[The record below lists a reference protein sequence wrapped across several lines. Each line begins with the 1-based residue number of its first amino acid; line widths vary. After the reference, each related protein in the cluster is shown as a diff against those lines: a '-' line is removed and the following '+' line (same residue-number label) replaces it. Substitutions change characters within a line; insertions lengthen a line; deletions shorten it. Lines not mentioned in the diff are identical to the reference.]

1 MEIIMN
7 KIYKLAAL
15 LSVCLM
21 AFAGCAPEELS
32 TDQLSDENVT
42 FAAMAPNPVA
52 RGGAL
57 RIQGSNL
64 DKVTEVRIPGVEPIT
79 GEGIIQ
85 VDTLKGRLSEIR
97 VIVPVDGPEVGKV
110 VIVDQ
115 NGNEYVSHADLTYSE
130 PIIFTSFSTPNE
142 VAFPGDVVTVKG
154 DYMNNIRAIQFG
166 SSKAVTVFE
175 EQSRYELKVVIPADA
190 VTGKVILCDVDENNN
205 PDGNISNLFYSE
217 KDLTIGK
224 PTVDAKDRGVLKAGE
239 TIKVTGKYLQMIKE
253 AKFKYTAYD
262 EDKKPYD
269 AYENVDF
276 VLAEDTKSV
285 SAVLSATVPDGEL
298 LLYSYAGDEFKA
310 GAFKTLV
317 PSELKHSAA
326 KGYKAG
332 NEVVITGKDLD
343 LVTGIKIG
351 EEAVAEFTSDK
362 NGIKFNLSAT
372 VKDGDLIISLA
383 NGKTEKVGTKI
394 EMVKPTITALSA
406 TQIMA
411 GETFEIEGT
420 DLDLVTKV
428 VLKDK
433 ACEFKYDE
441 TTKKITVTT
450 ANTSQTG
457 KVTIETQNGTTVV
470 SEAEVVIEYDSLVIV
485 TTLTT
490 SASIGDEVTMTG
502 ANFNMIEAIY
512 FGDVKVTGYTK
523 RADDEMTFVIPTTV
537 DTGTYQIKF
546 VLTTGDEET
555 CPASIE
561 VKGAITTIVLWEGE
575 HNLGNWNGGNIELRP
590 DKWQKVPYGFVLH
603 FEYEI
608 TPNTT
613 EPWYQLKGM
622 DMANW
627 QGIESVNAHFN
638 VTDNVIQL
646 PTDATHV
653 SLPILDSD
661 LDMFATIGVAWGGKD
676 AIVKKV
682 YLTYENA
689 DADLPL
695 PSDIMINDFDQHGE
709 HNAYWDNSWADGYA
723 KGMMDGDNGY
733 LEVVAEGSGWLI
745 NCNHQD
751 KSQLTP
757 KVDDTSKYNLK
768 FDILVPSGST
778 IEANSLVMQVIFNDK
793 WYWVGNISNQEIVGK
808 DKWATIMIDFSNATT
823 DGGATPVPA
832 SLDMSTGAQGLSL
845 EGSGALLPIGAKI
858 DNFRF
863 SLK

>member
-1 MEIIMN
+1 MN

-85 VDTLKGRLSEIR
+85 VDSLKGRLSEIR

-115 NGNEYVSHADLTYSE
+115 DGNEFSSHADLTYSE

-190 VTGKVILCDVDENNN
+190 VTGKIILCDVDENNN

-394 EMVKPTITALSA
+394 EMVKPTITALSV

-546 VLTTGDEET
+546 LLTTGEEET

-561 VKGAITTIVLWEGE
+561 VKGAITTIVLWEGTADLGTAWE
-575 HNLGNWNGGNIELRP
+575 GKLAVNLTFGP
-590 DKWQKVPYGFVLH
+590 DWGTNHFAKIPYGSTLH
-603 FEYEI
+603 IDYTTNLTQAEY
-608 TPNTT
+608 
-613 EPWYQLKGM
+613 YQLKICHGWTPLPGVPGLNEWNTV
-622 DMANW
+622 DLGANSTHFSFE
-627 QGIESVNAHFN
+627 IEKSNHDLLYASGLVVAGYA
-638 VTDNVIQL
+638 VTV
-646 PTDATHV
+646 T
-653 SLPILDSD
+653 
-661 LDMFATIGVAWGGKD
+661 
-676 AIVKKV
+676 KV
-682 YLTYENA
+682 YVTYENA

-709 HNAYWDNSWADGYA
+709 HNAYWDSSWNGGPATG
-723 KGMMDGDNGY
+723 KMDGSDGY
-733 LEVVAEGSGWLI
+733 LEITSSASGWLI

-778 IEANSLVMQVIFNDK
+778 IEANSLVMQVIFNDT

-808 DKWATIMIDFSNATT
+808 DKWATITIDFSNATT

>member
-1 MEIIMN
+1 MAIIMN
-7 KIYKLAAL
+7 KIYKFAAL
-15 LSVCLM
+15 LSVSLM
-21 AFAGCAPEELS
+21 ALAGCAPEELS

-85 VDTLKGRLSEIR
+85 VDSLKGRLSEIR

-110 VIVDQ
+110 VIVDKD
-115 NGNEYVSHADLTYSE
+115 GNEFASHADLTYSE
-130 PIIFTSFSTPNE
+130 PIIFTSFSTENE
-142 VAFPGDVVTVKG
+142 VAMPGDVVTIKG
-154 DYMNNIRAIQFG
+154 DYMNNIRAVQFG
-166 SSKAVTVFE
+166 TSKTVTVFA

-205 PDGNISNLFYSE
+205 PDGKISNLFYSE

-224 PTVDAKDRGVLKAGE
+224 PTVSKKDRGVVKAGE
-239 TIKVTGKYLQMIKE
+239 KIVVAGEYLQMVKE
-253 AKFKYTAYD
+253 AKFKYTAYN
-262 EDKKPYD
+262 DKGEAYD
-269 AYENVDF
+269 AYENVDLG
-276 VLAEDTKSV
+276 LAPDFKTDTLT
-285 SAVLSATVPDGEL
+285 LSATVSDGEIIFI
-298 LLYSYAGDEFKA
+298 SYAGDEFNA
-310 GAFKTLV
+310 GAYQTLV
-317 PSELKHSAA
+317 PSELKHTAA

-343 LVTGIKIG
+343 LVTGLKIG

-372 VKDGDLIISLA
+372 AKDGDLVISLA

-394 EMVKPTITALSA
+394 ELVKPTITALSVSK
-406 TQIMA
+406 IIA

-433 ACEFKYDE
+433 ECEFKYDE

-450 ANTSQTG
+450 ASTHQTG
-457 KVTIETQNGTTVV
+457 TVTIETQNGTKVV
-470 SEAEVVIEYDSLVIV
+470 SEAEVVIEYDSFVIV

-490 SASIGDEVTMTG
+490 SASIGDEVTMSG
-502 ANFNMIEAIY
+502 SNFNMIEAIY

-546 VLTTGDEET
+546 VLTTGDEEI

-561 VKGAITTIVLWEGE
+561 VKGAITTVVVWEGRNDLGSSWDW
-575 HNLGNWNGGNIELRP
+575 NLVVNLQFGSDWGVNKFSKL
-590 DKWQKVPYGFVLH
+590 PYGAAIHVE
-603 FEYEI
+603 FEPAPE
-608 TPNTT
+608 TGG
-613 EPWYQLKGM
+613 QLKL
-622 DMANW
+622 
-627 QGIESVNAHFN
+627 IS
-638 VTDNVIQL
+638 
-646 PTDATHV
+646 
-653 SLPILDSD
+653 SD
-661 LDMFATIGVAWGGKD
+661 LLKCFPGNEWGVVEMKEGTTHASYVLTDEDVVAMNTSGFAACGQNLVIT
-676 AIVKKV
+676 KV
-682 YLTYENA
+682 YYTYENT
-689 DADLPL
+689 DADPIFV
-695 PSDIMINDFDQHGE
+695 SDIMINDFDQHGE
-709 HNAYWDNSWADGYA
+709 HNASWDSSWNGGPSAG
-723 KGMMDGDNGY
+723 KMDGDNGY
-733 LEVVAEGSGWLI
+733 VEITSSASGWLI

-778 IEANSLVMQVIFNDK
+778 VAANSLVMQVVFNDT
-793 WYWVGNISNQEIVGK
+793 WYWAGNISNQEIVGK
-808 DKWATIMIDFSNATT
+808 DRWSTITIDFSNATA
-823 DGGATPVPA
+823 DNGATPVPA
-832 SLDMSTGAQGLSL
+832 SLDMSTGAQGLAL
-845 EGSGALLPIGAKI
+845 EGSGALLPIGTKI

>member
-1 MEIIMN
+1 MN

-85 VDTLKGRLSEIR
+85 VDSLKGRLSEIR

-115 NGNEYVSHADLTYSE
+115 DGNEFSSHADLTYSE

-175 EQSRYELKVVIPADA
+175 EQSRYELKVVVPADA

-262 EDKKPYD
+262 KDGNPYD
-269 AYENVDF
+269 AYENVDL

-285 SAVLSATVPDGEL
+285 SVVLSATVTDGEL
-298 LLYSYAGDEFKA
+298 LLYSYAGDEFKT

-411 GETFEIEGT
+411 GESLEIEGT

-546 VLTTGDEET
+546 LLTTGEEET

-561 VKGAITTIVLWEGE
+561 VKGAITTVVVWEGRNDLGSSWDWNMVV
-575 HNLGNWNGGNIELRP
+575 NLQFGSDWGVNKFSKL
-590 DKWQKVPYGFVLH
+590 PYGAAIHVE
-603 FEYEI
+603 FEPAPE
-608 TPNTT
+608 TGG
-613 EPWYQLKGM
+613 QLKL
-622 DMANW
+622 
-627 QGIESVNAHFN
+627 IS
-638 VTDNVIQL
+638 
-646 PTDATHV
+646 
-653 SLPILDSD
+653 SD
-661 LDMFATIGVAWGGKD
+661 LLKCFPGNEWGVVEMKEGTTHASYVLTDEDVVAMNTSGFAACGQNLVIT
-676 AIVKKV
+676 KV
-682 YLTYENA
+682 YYTYENT
-689 DADLPL
+689 DADPIFV
-695 PSDIMINDFDQHGE
+695 SDIMINDFDQHGN
-709 HNAYWDNSWADGYA
+709 HNAGWDSSWNGGPATG
-723 KGMMDGDNGY
+723 KMDGSDGY
-733 LEVVAEGSGWLI
+733 LEITSSASGWLI
-745 NCNHQD
+745 NCNHQSD
-751 KSQLTP
+751 GQLTP

>member
-1 MEIIMN
+1 MN

-64 DKVTEVRIPGVEPIT
+64 NKVTEVRIPGVEPIT

-85 VDTLKGRLSEIR
+85 VDSLKGRLSEIR

-115 NGNEYVSHADLTYSE
+115 DGNEFSSHADLTYSE

-142 VAFPGDVVTVKG
+142 VAFPGDVMTVKG

-224 PTVDAKDRGVLKAGE
+224 PTVDTKDRGVVKAGE
-239 TIKVTGKYLQMIKE
+239 SIKVTGKYLQMIKE

-285 SAVLSATVPDGEL
+285 STVLSVTVPDGEL

>member
-1 MEIIMN
+1 MN

-64 DKVTEVRIPGVEPIT
+64 NKVTEVRIPGVEPIT

-85 VDTLKGRLSEIR
+85 VDSLKGRLSEIR

-115 NGNEYVSHADLTYSE
+115 DGNEFSSHADLTYSE

-175 EQSRYELKVVIPADA
+175 EQSRYELKVVVPADA

-372 VKDGDLIISLA
+372 VKDGDLVISLA

-502 ANFNMIEAIY
+502 SNFNMIESIY
-512 FGDVKVTGYTK
+512 FGETKVTGYSK
-523 RADDEMTFVIPTTV
+523 RDDTEMTFVIPTTV

-546 VLTTGDEET
+546 VLTTGEEET
-555 CPASIE
+555 CPSSIE
-561 VKGAITTIVLWEGE
+561 VKGAVTTIVLWEGS
-575 HNLGNWNGGNIELRP
+575 HPVGAWNNNLELKP
-590 DKWQKVPYGFVLH
+590 EEYPFGTIPYGSVLNIDIEVNSDPAQDYYMLQYVYRAEGWPKIGEQSCNPGAT
-603 FEYEI
+603 FMQV
-608 TPNTT
+608 
-613 EPWYQLKGM
+613 QL
-622 DMANW
+622 
-627 QGIESVNAHFN
+627 
-638 VTDNVIQL
+638 
-646 PTDATHV
+646 TDADIDNIYTYGLALLGHYV
-653 SLPILDSD
+653 
-661 LDMFATIGVAWGGKD
+661 T
-676 AIVKKV
+676 VKKV
-682 YLTYENA
+682 YITFQNG
-689 DADLPL
+689 DTDPMC
-695 PSDIMINDFDQHGE
+695 PSDIMLNDFDQHGD
-709 HNAYWDNSWADGYA
+709 HNALWDNSWAGYA
-723 KGMMDGDNGY
+723 TGIMDGENGY
-733 LEVVAEGSGWLI
+733 LEITGEGSGWLI
-745 NCNHQD
+745 NCNHQSSGALGPQVTGSHNYVAKID
-751 KSQLTP
+751 VFVPVGWSVANGEIGVQL
-757 KVDDTSKYNLK
+757 VLN
-768 FDILVPSGST
+768 G
-778 IEANSLVMQVIFNDK
+778 
-793 WYWVGNISNQEIVGK
+793 WHWVGGLQIGDIVGK
-808 DKWATIMIDFSNATT
+808 DRWMTWTIPLPDS
-823 DGGATPVPA
+823 VPEN
-832 SLDMSTGAQGLSL
+832 LDLSSGDVGLALQGPDDNNPQFK
-845 EGSGALLPIGAKI
+845 LLPVGMKI
-858 DNFRF
+858 DNYRL

>member
-1 MEIIMN
+1 MN

-64 DKVTEVRIPGVEPIT
+64 NKVTEVRIPGVEPIT

-85 VDTLKGRLSEIR
+85 VDSLKGRLSEIR

-115 NGNEYVSHADLTYSE
+115 DGNEFSSHADLTYSE
-130 PIIFTSFSTPNE
+130 PIIFTSFSTQNE

-166 SSKAVTVFE
+166 TSKAVTVFE

-224 PTVDAKDRGVLKAGE
+224 PTVDAKDRGVVKAGE

-262 EDKKPYD
+262 EDGNPYD
-269 AYENVDF
+269 AYEDVDF

-343 LVTGIKIG
+343 LVTGVKIG
-351 EEAVAEFTSDK
+351 EEDVAEYTSDK

-372 VKDGDLIISLA
+372 AKDGDLIISLA
-383 NGKTEKVGTKI
+383 NGKTEKVGAKI
-394 EMVKPTITALSA
+394 ELVKPTITALSV
-406 TQIMA
+406 TKIMA
-411 GETFEIEGT
+411 GETFVIEGT

-428 VLKDK
+428 LLKDK

-457 KVTIETQNGTTVV
+457 KVTIETENGTKVV
-470 SEAEVVIEYDSLVIV
+470 SEAEVEIEYDSLVIV
-485 TTLTT
+485 TTLTS

-546 VLTTGDEET
+546 VLTTGDEEI

-575 HNLGNWNGGNIELRP
+575 HNMGNWNGGNIELRP

-608 TPNTT
+608 TPNTDQ
-613 EPWYQLKGM
+613 PWYQLKGM

-682 YLTYENA
+682 YATYENTDTDPA
-689 DADLPL
+689 FV
-695 PSDIMINDFDQHGE
+695 SDIMLNDFDQHGD
-709 HNAYWDNSWADGYA
+709 HGADWDNSWAGFATGIKDTSTGE
-723 KGMMDGDNGY
+723 GY
-733 LEVVAEGSGWLI
+733 LEITKEGSGWLI
-745 NCNHQD
+745 NCNHQ
-751 KSQLTP
+751 SSGALGPMITGTQNYVA
-757 KVDDTSKYNLK
+757 KVDV
-768 FDILVPSGST
+768 FVPSGWSASNGQ
-778 IEANSLVMQVIFNDK
+778 IGVQLILGD
-793 WYWVGNISNQEIVGK
+793 WYWVGGLQIGDIVGK
-808 DKWATIMIDFSNATT
+808 DRWMTWTIPLPST
-823 DGGATPVPA
+823 VPA
-832 SLDMSTGAQGLSL
+832 DLDLSSGDIGLAIQGPNDENPNFKLLPVGMKMDNYRLSL
-845 EGSGALLPIGAKI
+845 K
-858 DNFRF
+858 
-863 SLK
+863 

>member
-1 MEIIMN
+1 MN

-85 VDTLKGRLSEIR
+85 VDSLKGRLSEIR

-115 NGNEYVSHADLTYSE
+115 DGNEFSSHADLTYSE

-142 VAFPGDVVTVKG
+142 VAFPGDVMTVKG

-175 EQSRYELKVVIPADA
+175 EQSRYELKVVVPADA

-239 TIKVTGKYLQMIKE
+239 TITVTGKYLQMIAE

-808 DKWATIMIDFSNATT
+808 DKWATITIDFSNATT
-823 DGGATPVPA
+823 DEGATPVPA

-858 DNFRF
+858 DNFRV

>member
-1 MEIIMN
+1 MN

-85 VDTLKGRLSEIR
+85 VDSLKGRLSEIR

-115 NGNEYVSHADLTYSE
+115 DGNEFSSHADLTYSE

-142 VAFPGDVVTVKG
+142 VAFPGDVMTVKG

-166 SSKAVTVFE
+166 SSKSVTVFE

-239 TIKVTGKYLQMIKE
+239 TIKVTGKYLQMITE

-383 NGKTEKVGTKI
+383 NGKTETVGTKI

-490 SASIGDEVTMTG
+490 SASVGDEVTMTG

-561 VKGAITTIVLWEGE
+561 VKGAITTVLISDKSTD
-575 HNLGNWNGGNIELRP
+575 LGSAWSSAWQIY
-590 DKWQKVPYGFVLH
+590 DKSKFTNVPYGAKLNI
-603 FEYEI
+603 EY
-608 TPNTT
+608 TQNAGTT
-613 EPWYQLKGM
+613 YWQFQFMYNGPSSWVKLPDLMNGEDVVHLQSGASLFTTTLTDSDM
-622 DMANW
+622 DLVYGSGSLIIN
-627 QGIESVNAHFN
+627 GCN
-638 VTDNVIQL
+638 VTI
-646 PTDATHV
+646 T
-653 SLPILDSD
+653 
-661 LDMFATIGVAWGGKD
+661 
-676 AIVKKV
+676 KV
-682 YLTYENA
+682 YFTYENT
-689 DADLPL
+689 DADPIFV
-695 PSDIMINDFDQHGE
+695 SDIMINDFDQHGN
-709 HNAYWDNSWADGYA
+709 HNAGWDSSWNGGPATG
-723 KGMMDGDNGY
+723 KMDGSDGY
-733 LEVVAEGSGWLI
+733 LEITSSASGWLI
-745 NCNHQD
+745 NCNHQSD
-751 KSQLTP
+751 GQLTP

-808 DKWATIMIDFSNATT
+808 DKWATITIDFSNATT

>member
-1 MEIIMN
+1 MN